1 MKNEVI
7 RRRDLARG
15 VAIEWLAVT
24 WMVVEALAAIIAG
37 VRADSTALVAFGI
50 DSVIELVAAAALLWR
65 LYTETSGRDEI
76 HVQRA
81 ETVASWIVGIA
92 LLSLSAYILVIS
104 IVKLVTH
111 SGTDSTLLGISIA
124 AASTILM
131 PFIASAKKRIG
142 KRIGSR
148 ALEADG
154 SCSWVCAYMSW
165 IVLAGV
171 GVNFLLGWW
180 WIDAVSALGLVYFVS
195 HEGWEAIESARD
207 ER

>member
-1 MKNEVI
+1 MKNEVL
-7 RRRDLARG
+7 RWRDLGRG
-15 VAIEWLAVT
+15 IAIEWLAIA
-24 WMVVEALAAIIAG
+24 WMVVEALVAVIAG
-37 VRADSTALVAFGI
+37 VQAHSTALVAFGI

-65 LYTETSGRDEI
+65 LYTETSGRDAV

-92 LLSLSAYILVIS
+92 LLALAAYILVIS
-104 IVKLVTH
+104 ILKLVTH
-111 SGTDSTLLGISIA
+111 EGADSTLLGISIA
-124 AASTILM
+124 AASALVM
-131 PFIASAKKRIG
+131 PFIAGAKKRIG

-171 GVNFLLGWW
+171 GVTFLLGWW
-180 WIDAVSALGLVYFVS
+180 WIDAVSALGLVYFVA
-195 HEGWEAIESARD
+195 HEGWEALESARG
-207 ER
+207 EQ